1 MIHHQDSN
9 WGLVMERGREDRGSK
24 AVAGHADMIPRALA
38 ALATG
43 RKRGGLGQGD
53 GRGGW
58 GGRIGLSGSHFLFL
72 S

>member
-9 WGLVMERGREDRGSK
+9 WGLVMDRGGEGRVSK
-24 AVAGHADMIPRALA
+24 AVAGHADMIPRDLA

-43 RKRGGLGQGD
+43 RKRVGLGQGD
-53 GRGGW
+53 SRGGW